1 MRLVTVALA
10 TAFTLAACSSPSP
23 VKYPAGNTKNLPFE
37 APPQGPFQ
45 PNVNLFV
52 CNMSVSNRPNSAAD
66 GQVIEYNPII
76 VAFGTV
82 LAAAPANDVCLSSG
96 FGPRNGRMH
105 KGIDLFARPA
115 GTVYSG
121 APGTILEVT
130 QQTGF
135 GNQVLI
141 DHGGGVYTRYAHL
154 ESFAPALAAGQRVG
168 FGEPIGRMGKSGNAT
183 GIHLHYEILTGDYNT
198 PRKSW
203 GMKAHNPLD
212 FPAYTGFNSGS

>member
-1 MRLVTVALA
+1 MRLVTVALSIAFA
-10 TAFTLAACSSPSP
+10 TACSSPTP
-23 VKYPAGNTKNLPFE
+23 VRYPSGPANDLPFE
-37 APPQGPFQ
+37 TPPQGPFQ
-45 PNVNLFV
+45 PNANLFV
-52 CNMSVSNRPNSAAD
+52 CNMSVSNRPNTSPE
-66 GQVIEYNPII
+66 GQVLDYHPII

-105 KGIDLFARPA
+105 KGMDLFARPA
-115 GTVYSG
+115 GTIYSG

-154 ESFAPALAAGQRVG
+154 KSFAPALAAGQRVG
-168 FGEPIGRMGKSGNAT
+168 FGEPIGKMGKSGNAT
-183 GIHLHYEILTGDYNT
+183 GIHLHYEILIGDYNT
-198 PRKSW
+198 PKKSW
-203 GMKAHNPLD
+203 GLTAHNPLD
-212 FPAYTGFNSGS
+212 LPAYAGLDTGS

>member
-37 APPQGPFQ
+37 TPPQGPFQ
-45 PNVNLFV
+45 PNANLFV

-154 ESFAPALAAGQRVG
+154 ESFAPALAAGQLVG
-168 FGEPIGRMGKSGNAT
+168 FGEPLGRMGKSGNAT
-183 GIHLHYEILTGDYNT
+183 GIHLHYEVLRGDYNT
-198 PRKSW
+198 PKKSW
-203 GMKAHNPLD
+203 GLTAHNPLD
-212 FPAYTGFNSGS
+212 FPAYAGLDTGS